1 MSQENNKP
9 EQKKEEQKTVFGQ
22 VELSQEDCNE
32 VIQRA
37 IAMSGAPSDSPAS
50 IWKAI
55 CEMRD
60 LVTRLRMKRSGSAN
74 IAMNPRTVN
83 PTEAVQHPQ
92 HYNQGKFEVID
103 VIEDWKLGFNDGNA
117 IKYIGR
123 HRMKG
128 TPKQDLEKAF
138 WYLTR
143 ELLKVHG
150 VSVERLCESVLTCA
164 KPSSPTMDEPI
175 ALAKWGTKREPGG
188 DPKS

>member
-1 MSQENNKP
+1 MSHETNKT
-9 EQKKEEQKTVFGQ
+9 ETKKEEQKSVFGQ

-37 IAMSGAPSDSPAS
+37 IAMSNAPSDSPAS

-60 LVTRLRMKRSGSAN
+60 LVTRLRMKRSGN
-74 IAMNPRTVN
+74 GTIAVNPRTVN

-123 HRMKG
+123 HRSKG

-150 VSVERLCESVLTCA
+150 SSSERLCELVVTCA
-164 KPSSPTMDEPI
+164 KPTSSVADAPTTI
-175 ALAKWGTKREPGG
+175 ATWGTKREPGG
-188 DPKS
+188 TPKS